1 MSRWNETPEQRLARF
16 EAERAEGPTLSR
28 DEYTSRSR
36 RSFLTGAAGAV
47 AGYVGWRTLQ
57 GRPED
62 GNVPDVLRKGYEFN
76 EQVWQTL
83 GSQSKLAPTYDL
95 DQATSLRVNGRRGV
109 PRADDDPDDP
119 DDIANWQID
128 VIGVDGAPLETI
140 DLSVIHSLPQTDFV
154 VEHKCIEGWSA
165 RPHWGGARF
174 ADLATRYA
182 ADVPPDYSYVALT
195 TPDNRYYVGLDR
207 STMLNAQTLLATHL
221 AGEPLEQDHGSP
233 VRLATPH
240 KYGIKSLKRIGTI
253 RFTNERPPD
262 YWAERGYTYW
272 AGF

>member
-1 MSRWNETPEQRLARF
+1 MTHKDETPEARLARF
-16 EAERAEGPTLSR
+16 EAERTEGPALDLDAYR
-28 DEYTSRSR
+28 SRSR

-47 AGYVGWRTLQ
+47 AGYSGWRILQ

-76 EQVWQTL
+76 ETVWHTL
-83 GSQSKLAPTYDL
+83 GSQSKTAPTYDI
-95 DQATSLRVNGRRGV
+95 DQATSLRVNGRIGI
-109 PRADDDPDDP
+109 PDPTDDPDDP
-119 DDIANWQID
+119 IDLANWQIT
-128 VIGVDGAPLETI
+128 IEGIDGNPLETI
-140 DLSVIHSLPQTDFV
+140 GLSVIEELPQTDLV

-174 ADLATRYA
+174 ADLAARYA
-182 ADVPPDYSYVALT
+182 DDVPDDYRYVSLV
-195 TPDNRYYVGLDR
+195 TPNGRYYVGLDR
-207 STMLNAQTLLATHL
+207 GTMLNQQTLLVTQL
-221 AGEPLEQDHGSP
+221 GGEPISQPHGGP
-233 VRLATPH
+233 IRLATPH

-253 RFTNERPPD
+253 RFTNDRPDD